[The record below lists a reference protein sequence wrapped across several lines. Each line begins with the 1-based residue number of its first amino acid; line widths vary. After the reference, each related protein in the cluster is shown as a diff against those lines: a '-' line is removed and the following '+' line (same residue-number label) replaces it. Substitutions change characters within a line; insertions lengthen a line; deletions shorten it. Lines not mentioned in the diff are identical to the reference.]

1 MIPKVSI
8 GVEFIAREEDILRS
22 VPKEVG
28 ASLTFLGIAR
38 ASKEDGDIVELFYEA
53 HEPMALKIFHDIR
66 LKAIKDFSLI
76 DAYIYHKI
84 GSVKVGEVS
93 FFVLVLGS
101 HRDEVYKG
109 SRFIVDEVKKEAPI
123 WKKEVFKD
131 GSSKWVMGA

>member
-8 GVEFIAREEDILRS
+8 GVEFIANEQDILAT
-22 VPKEVG
+22 VPKDVG
-28 ASLTFLGIAR
+28 ATLSFYGIAR

-53 HEPMALKIFHDIR
+53 YEPMVLKVFEDIR
-66 LKAIKDFSLI
+66 LKAIKEFYLI
-76 DAYIYHKI
+76 DTFIYHKI

-93 FFVLVLGS
+93 FFVLVMGS

-109 SRFIVDEVKKEAPI
+109 SRFIVDEVKKQAPI
-123 WKKEVFKD
+123 WKKEIFKD

>member
-8 GVEFIAREEDILRS
+8 GVEFIADEKDILKN

-38 ASKEDGDIVELFYEA
+38 SSKEDGDITELFYEA
-53 HEPMALKIFHDIR
+53 HEIMALKIFEDIR
-66 LKAIKDFSLI
+66 LKALKDFSLI

-93 FFVLVLGS
+93 FFVLVMGS
-101 HRDEVYKG
+101 HRDEVYKS
-109 SRFIVDEVKKEAPI
+109 SRFIVDEVKKQAPI
-123 WKKEVFKD
+123 WKKEIFKD